1 MDTAQAERQLV
12 EAADRLFYERGIQ
25 AVGMDAVR
33 AASGVSLKRLY
44 QLFPSKRHLVETV
57 LRRRD
62 GDIRAA
68 LESYTAAASTPV
80 DRILAVFDYLYD
92 WFGEPDFRG
101 CAFINS
107 YAELGGTAPEIADI
121 VRAHKQAL
129 RDLLTDLVRA
139 ADRPAEL
146 AEQLVI
152 LANGAMVTAAIDGSP
167 ETARHARAIAQHLL
181 TPPRPDGVQEWS
193 P

>member
-1 MDTAQAERQLV
+1 MDTTQAEDQLLG
-12 EAADRLFYERGIQ
+12 AADRLFYEHGIQ
-25 AVGMDAVR
+25 AVGIDAVR

-44 QLFPSKRHLVETV
+44 QLFPSKQHLVEAV

-62 GDIRAA
+62 GDVRAA
-68 LESYTAAASTPV
+68 LESYVAAAPTPV
-80 DRILAVFDYLYD
+80 DRVLAVFDYLHD

-107 YAELGGTAPEIADI
+107 YAELGGSSSEVADV

-129 RDLLTDLVRA
+129 RELLTDLVRA
-139 ADRPAEL
+139 TGRPVEV
-146 AEQLVI
+146 AEQLVV

-167 ETARHARAIAQHLL
+167 ETARVARAAAEHLL
-181 TPPRPDGVQEWS
+181 GASREEPRA
-193 P
+193 